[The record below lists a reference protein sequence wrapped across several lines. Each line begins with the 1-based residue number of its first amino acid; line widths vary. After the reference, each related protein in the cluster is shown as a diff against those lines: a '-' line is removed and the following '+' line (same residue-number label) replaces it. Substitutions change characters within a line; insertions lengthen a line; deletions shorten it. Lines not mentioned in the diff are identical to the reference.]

1 MSLRRPFPSRL
12 ALLSI
17 ALLLA
22 GLAGCGFHLRGAVEL
37 PPAARKVYFS
47 GFARDSAL
55 GVALER
61 QVLRNGGQVLAAPP
75 ASATVAAL
83 GIAVRR
89 NETRRNVLSVDA
101 SGKASEY
108 ELSYI
113 VHFQI
118 LSPGGEA
125 LTGEQR
131 ILQVRD
137 LFFDA
142 SNVLAKSDEENQL
155 RAEMVEAAASQILR
169 QLVTVA
175 REGTPATRA
184 R

>member
-1 MSLRRPFPSRL
+1 MSLRRSSLLRL

-17 ALLLA
+17 AVLLA
-22 GLAGCGFHLRGAVEL
+22 SLAGCGFHLRGSVEL

-47 GFARDSAL
+47 GIARDSAL

-61 QVLRNGGQVLAAPP
+61 QVLRNGGQVLAAAPT
-75 ASATVAAL
+75 AVAAL

-155 RAEMVEAAASQILR
+155 RAEMVEAAAAQILR
-169 QLVTVA
+169 QLVAVA
-175 REGTPATRA
+175 RDGTREETAQ
-184 R
+184 